1 MNFSFVSDISA
12 FASFLEGVLSFFS
25 PCVLPLLPVYFS
37 FLSGGNA
44 ERDENG
50 EIIYK
55 RSKVVINTLFFVLG
69 ISLTFFIL
77 SLGVKGV
84 GKVFSSNSQLFSI
97 IGGTIVIIFG
107 IWQLVFYGT
116 KYGAK
121 REKRINLN
129 TNRAKGPLLSFLLG
143 FSFSFSWTPCI
154 GPILSSVI
162 IMASS
167 SVKGEIYLLLYALGF
182 TLPFIL
188 LAFFTSSLL
197 SFFQKYKR
205 VVKYTVRIGA
215 LVMILLGIM
224 MIVTNIPKVSE
235 EEIESEEITIKE
247 TQIESE
253 EVAIEEIEIQI
264 ENTSEENTS
273 KVPDVPSSKEEIE
286 DNTNAKE
293 ENDEIF
299 SDAPSSS
306 KDTPENAEVEET
318 EQNKKVTEFFG
329 TKTVTVNVTKRQ
341 DLIDEYMKQAAAEEN
356 SVIENSESI
365 SESSEVEES
374 ASEMK
379 DTREIEESKI
389 EITNTTGNS
398 GESTKDTS
406 SVENKEIETADTV
419 SEENTVYE
427 SEEVNNIEETKET
440 EINNGEKEEPTEIE
454 KTDEEIEEQCDLDSL
469 DFTFLDQN
477 GKIHR
482 LSSYKEKVIFL
493 NAWATWCG
501 PCRSELPEIDEIYK
515 KYKDSN
521 DVVILTVAFPG
532 KSGEGDVSSI
542 KSFMKSNGYSY
553 PVLLDTKGKLLSA
566 LGITAFPTTFLF
578 DKKGN
583 IYGYVPGAM
592 KIERME
598 EVIELT
604 LNAQ

>member
-55 RSKVVINTLFFVLG
+55 RSKVVINTLFFVFG

-84 GKVFSSNSQLFSI
+84 GKIFSSNSHLFSI
-97 IGGTIVIIFG
+97 IGGAIVIIFG

-182 TLPFIL
+182 TIPFIL

-215 LVMILLGIM
+215 IVMILLGIM
-224 MIVTNIPKVSE
+224 MIVTNIPKESE
-235 EEIESEEITIKE
+235 EE
-247 TQIESE
+247 IESE

-273 KVPDVPSSKEEIE
+273 KVPDVPSAKEEIE
-286 DNTNAKE
+286 ENTNTQKE
-293 ENDEIF
+293 NNEIF
-299 SDAPSSS
+299 SDASSS
-306 KDTPENAEVEET
+306 QNDTQINAEVEET
-318 EQNKKVTEFFG
+318 ETKKKVPKFIG

-365 SESSEVEES
+365 SESGEVEES
-374 ASEMK
+374 AQ
-379 DTREIEESKI
+379 DTPACPPCCRIHCRR
-389 EITNTTGNS
+389 
-398 GESTKDTS
+398 
-406 SVENKEIETADTV
+406 
-419 SEENTVYE
+419 
-427 SEEVNNIEETKET
+427 
-440 EINNGEKEEPTEIE
+440 
-454 KTDEEIEEQCDLDSL
+454 QDL
-469 DFTFLDQN
+469 
-477 GKIHR
+477 
-482 LSSYKEKVIFL
+482 
-493 NAWATWCG
+493 
-501 PCRSELPEIDEIYK
+501 
-515 KYKDSN
+515 
-521 DVVILTVAFPG
+521 
-532 KSGEGDVSSI
+532 
-542 KSFMKSNGYSY
+542 
-553 PVLLDTKGKLLSA
+553 
-566 LGITAFPTTFLF
+566 
-578 DKKGN
+578 
-583 IYGYVPGAM
+583 
-592 KIERME
+592 
-598 EVIELT
+598 
-604 LNAQ
+604 

>member
-97 IGGTIVIIFG
+97 IGGAIVIIFG
-107 IWQLVFYGT
+107 IWQLLFYGT

-182 TLPFIL
+182 TIPFIL

-215 LVMILLGIM
+215 IVMILLGIM

-235 EEIESEEITIKE
+235 EEIESEE
-247 TQIESE
+247 
-253 EVAIEEIEIQI
+253 VAIEEREIEI

-273 KVPDVPSSKEEIE
+273 KVPDVPSAKEEIE
-286 DNTNAKE
+286 DNTNTQKE
-293 ENDEIF
+293 NNENF
-299 SDAPSSS
+299 SDASFSQN
-306 KDTPENAEVEET
+306 DTQINAEVEET
-318 EQNKKVTEFFG
+318 EQNKKVPKFIG

-427 SEEVNNIEETKET
+427 SEEVNNTEETKET

>member
-55 RSKVVINTLFFVLG
+55 RIKVVINTLFFVFG

-84 GKVFSSNSQLFSI
+84 GKVFSSKSHLFSI
-97 IGGTIVIIFG
+97 IGGAVVIIFG
-107 IWQLVFYGT
+107 LWQLVFYGT

-121 REKRINLN
+121 KEKRININ

-167 SVKGEIYLLLYALGF
+167 SIKGEIYLLLYALGF

-224 MIVTNIPKVSE
+224 MIMTNIPKGSE
-235 EEIESEEITIKE
+235 EEIESEITIE
-247 TQIESE
+247 EDTTQIESE

-264 ENTSEENTS
+264 ENTT
-273 KVPDVPSSKEEIE
+273 
-286 DNTNAKE
+286 
-293 ENDEIF
+293 
-299 SDAPSSS
+299 
-306 KDTPENAEVEET
+306 
-318 EQNKKVTEFFG
+318 
-329 TKTVTVNVTKRQ
+329 
-341 DLIDEYMKQAAAEEN
+341 EEN

-365 SESSEVEES
+365 SESSEMEES
-374 ASEMK
+374 SSETM

-389 EITNTTGNS
+389 EITNTTGYS
-398 GESTKDTS
+398 GDSTTDTS

-419 SEENTVYE
+419 SEENIVYE
-427 SEEVNNIEETKET
+427 SEEVSDTEETKET
-440 EINNGEKEEPTEIE
+440 EKNNGEKEEPTEIE

-482 LSSYKEKVIFL
+482 LSSYKGKVIFL

-501 PCRSELPEIDEIYK
+501 PCRSELPAIDELYK
-515 KYKDSN
+515 KHKDSK
-521 DVVILTVAFPG
+521 DVVILTAAFPG

-542 KSFMKSNGYSY
+542 KDFMKSNGYSY

>member
-1 MNFSFVSDISA
+1 MNISFLSDISA
-12 FASFLEGVLSFFS
+12 LASFLEGVLSFFS

-44 ERDENG
+44 DRDENG
-50 EIIYK
+50 DIIYK

-84 GKVFSSNSQLFSI
+84 GRIFSSNSRLFSI
-97 IGGTIVIIFG
+97 LGGAVIIIFG
-107 IWQLVFYGT
+107 LWQLLLYGT

-121 REKRINLN
+121 KEKRFSIN

-154 GPILSSVI
+154 GPILSSVL

-167 SVKGEIYLLLYALGF
+167 SLKGEVYLLLYALGF

-215 LVMILLGIM
+215 VVMIVLGIM
-224 MIVTNIPKVSE
+224 MIVTNIPKESEDDKVATIQGGEVTIEREEVTTVENQMESE
-235 EEIESEEITIKE
+235 EENKIENDTSENTVTVPVTPTMTIKVVQKLEETEDSIEEKEIEYPESETTPIGSNE
-247 TQIESE
+247 ESVDKDTVNE
-253 EVAIEEIEIQI
+253 SNDASIIEEIE
-264 ENTSEENTS
+264 ETEENRKEENEELKETEE
-273 KVPDVPSSKEEIE
+273 VKEEIE
-286 DNTNAKE
+286 
-293 ENDEIF
+293 
-299 SDAPSSS
+299 
-306 KDTPENAEVEET
+306 
-318 EQNKKVTEFFG
+318 
-329 TKTVTVNVTKRQ
+329 
-341 DLIDEYMKQAAAEEN
+341 
-356 SVIENSESI
+356 
-365 SESSEVEES
+365 
-374 ASEMK
+374 
-379 DTREIEESKI
+379 
-389 EITNTTGNS
+389 
-398 GESTKDTS
+398 
-406 SVENKEIETADTV
+406 
-419 SEENTVYE
+419 
-427 SEEVNNIEETKET
+427 
-440 EINNGEKEEPTEIE
+440 EK
-454 KTDEEIEEQCDLDSL
+454 CDLDLL
-469 DFTFLDQN
+469 DFTFLDQY

-482 LSSYKEKVIFL
+482 LSSYKGKVIFL

-501 PCRSELPEIDEIYK
+501 PCRSELPEIDELYK
-515 KYKDSN
+515 KYEDSK
-521 DVVILTVAFPG
+521 DVVVLTVVFPG
-532 KSGEGDVSSI
+532 KSGEGDISSI

-592 KIERME
+592 NKERME

-604 LNAQ
+604 LNSQ

>member
-84 GKVFSSNSQLFSI
+84 GKIFSSNSHLFSI
-97 IGGTIVIIFG
+97 IGGAIVIIFG

-154 GPILSSVI
+154 GPILSSVL

-167 SVKGEIYLLLYALGF
+167 SIKGEIYLLLYALGF

-224 MIVTNIPKVSE
+224 MIMTNIRKESE
-235 EEIESEEITIKE
+235 EELESEITIE
-247 TQIESE
+247 EDTTQIESE

-264 ENTSEENTS
+264 ENTT
-273 KVPDVPSSKEEIE
+273 
-286 DNTNAKE
+286 
-293 ENDEIF
+293 
-299 SDAPSSS
+299 
-306 KDTPENAEVEET
+306 
-318 EQNKKVTEFFG
+318 
-329 TKTVTVNVTKRQ
+329 
-341 DLIDEYMKQAAAEEN
+341 EEN

-374 ASEMK
+374 SSEMK

-398 GESTKDTS
+398 GESAKDTS

-427 SEEVNNIEETKET
+427 SEEVNNTEETKET

>member
-1 MNFSFVSDISA
+1 
-12 FASFLEGVLSFFS
+12 
-25 PCVLPLLPVYFS
+25 
-37 FLSGGNA
+37 
-44 ERDENG
+44 
-50 EIIYK
+50 
-55 RSKVVINTLFFVLG
+55 
-69 ISLTFFIL
+69 
-77 SLGVKGV
+77 
-84 GKVFSSNSQLFSI
+84 
-97 IGGTIVIIFG
+97 
-107 IWQLVFYGT
+107 
-116 KYGAK
+116 
-121 REKRINLN
+121 
-129 TNRAKGPLLSFLLG
+129 
-143 FSFSFSWTPCI
+143 
-154 GPILSSVI
+154 
-162 IMASS
+162 
-167 SVKGEIYLLLYALGF
+167 
-182 TLPFIL
+182 
-188 LAFFTSSLL
+188 
-197 SFFQKYKR
+197 
-205 VVKYTVRIGA
+205 
-215 LVMILLGIM
+215 MILLGIM
-224 MIVTNIPKVSE
+224 MIMTNIRKESE
-235 EEIESEEITIKE
+235 EEIESEITIE
-247 TQIESE
+247 EDTTQIESE

-264 ENTSEENTS
+264 ENTT
-273 KVPDVPSSKEEIE
+273 
-286 DNTNAKE
+286 
-293 ENDEIF
+293 
-299 SDAPSSS
+299 
-306 KDTPENAEVEET
+306 
-318 EQNKKVTEFFG
+318 
-329 TKTVTVNVTKRQ
+329 
-341 DLIDEYMKQAAAEEN
+341 EEN

-406 SVENKEIETADTV
+406 SVENKEIETSNTV

-427 SEEVNNIEETKET
+427 SEEVNNTEETKET
-440 EINNGEKEEPTEIE
+440 EIKNGEKEEPTEIE

-482 LSSYKEKVIFL
+482 LSSYKGKVIFL

-501 PCRSELPEIDEIYK
+501 PCRSELPAIDELYK
-515 KYKDSN
+515 KYKDSK

-542 KSFMKSNGYSY
+542 KDFMKSNGYSY

-604 LNAQ
+604 LNSNK

>member
-77 SLGVKGV
+77 SLGVKGL

-167 SVKGEIYLLLYALGF
+167 SIKGEIYLLLYALGF
-182 TLPFIL
+182 TIPFIL

-235 EEIESEEITIKE
+235 EEIESEE
-247 TQIESE
+247 
-253 EVAIEEIEIQI
+253 VAIEEREIQI

-273 KVPDVPSSKEEIE
+273 KVPDVPSAKEEIE
-286 DNTNAKE
+286 ENTNTQKE
-293 ENDEIF
+293 NNEIF
-299 SDAPSSS
+299 SDASSS
-306 KDTPENAEVEET
+306 QNDTQINAEVEET
-318 EQNKKVTEFFG
+318 EQNKKVPKFIG
-329 TKTVTVNVTKRQ
+329 SKTVTVNVTKRQ

-356 SVIENSESI
+356 SVIENSESV

-427 SEEVNNIEETKET
+427 SEEVNNTEETKET

-592 KIERME
+592 NLERME

>member
-84 GKVFSSNSQLFSI
+84 GKVFSSKSHLFSI
-97 IGGTIVIIFG
+97 IGGAVVIIFG

-116 KYGAK
+116 KYGANK
-121 REKRINLN
+121 EKRININ

-154 GPILSSVI
+154 GPILSSVL

-167 SVKGEIYLLLYALGF
+167 SIKGEIYLLLYALGF

-224 MIVTNIPKVSE
+224 MIMTNIPKESE
-235 EEIESEEITIKE
+235 EEIESEIT
-247 TQIESE
+247 
-253 EVAIEEIEIQI
+253 IEEIEIQI
-264 ENTSEENTS
+264 ENTT
-273 KVPDVPSSKEEIE
+273 
-286 DNTNAKE
+286 
-293 ENDEIF
+293 
-299 SDAPSSS
+299 
-306 KDTPENAEVEET
+306 
-318 EQNKKVTEFFG
+318 
-329 TKTVTVNVTKRQ
+329 
-341 DLIDEYMKQAAAEEN
+341 EEN
-356 SVIENSESI
+356 SVIENVESI
-365 SESSEVEES
+365 TESSEVEEG

-406 SVENKEIETADTV
+406 SVENKEIETTDTV

-427 SEEVNNIEETKET
+427 SEEVNNTEETKER
-440 EINNGEKEEPTEIE
+440 EVNNGEKEKPTEIE

-482 LSSYKEKVIFL
+482 LSSYKGKVIFL

-501 PCRSELPEIDEIYK
+501 PCRSELPAIDEIYK
-515 KYKDSN
+515 KYKDSK

-566 LGITAFPTTFLF
+566 LDITAFPTTFLF

-604 LNAQ
+604 INAQ

>member
-12 FASFLEGVLSFFS
+12 LASFLEGVLSFFS

-44 ERDENG
+44 ERNENG

-55 RSKVVINTLFFVLG
+55 RSKVVINTLFFILG
-69 ISLTFFIL
+69 ISVTFFIL

-84 GKVFSSNSQLFSI
+84 GKIFSSNSHLFSI
-97 IGGTIVIIFG
+97 IGGAVVIIFG
-107 IWQLVFYGT
+107 LWQLVFYGT

-121 REKRINLN
+121 KEKRININ

-154 GPILSSVI
+154 GPILSSVL

-224 MIVTNIPKVSE
+224 MIMTNIPKQSE
-235 EEIESEEITIKE
+235 DDKEATIQGGEVTIEREEVTTEEN
-247 TQIESE
+247 QIESE
-253 EVAIEEIEIQI
+253 EGNKIEKDTSENTVTVPVAPTMAIKMVQKLEDTEDSIEEKEIEYSESETTQVESNEESEDEDTVNESNDASIIEEIEETEETENGKEKI
-264 ENTSEENTS
+264 EESKETEE
-273 KVPDVPSSKEEIE
+273 VKEEIE
-286 DNTNAKE
+286 
-293 ENDEIF
+293 
-299 SDAPSSS
+299 
-306 KDTPENAEVEET
+306 
-318 EQNKKVTEFFG
+318 
-329 TKTVTVNVTKRQ
+329 
-341 DLIDEYMKQAAAEEN
+341 
-356 SVIENSESI
+356 
-365 SESSEVEES
+365 
-374 ASEMK
+374 
-379 DTREIEESKI
+379 
-389 EITNTTGNS
+389 
-398 GESTKDTS
+398 
-406 SVENKEIETADTV
+406 
-419 SEENTVYE
+419 
-427 SEEVNNIEETKET
+427 
-440 EINNGEKEEPTEIE
+440 EK
-454 KTDEEIEEQCDLDSL
+454 CDLDLL

-482 LSSYKEKVIFL
+482 LSSYKGKVIFL

-501 PCRSELPEIDEIYK
+501 PCRSELPAIDELYK
-515 KYKDSN
+515 KYKDSK

-542 KSFMKSNGYSY
+542 KDFMKSNGYSY

-583 IYGYVPGAM
+583 LYGYVPGAM
-592 KIERME
+592 KKERME
-598 EVIELT
+598 EIIETT
-604 LNAQ
+604 LNSQ